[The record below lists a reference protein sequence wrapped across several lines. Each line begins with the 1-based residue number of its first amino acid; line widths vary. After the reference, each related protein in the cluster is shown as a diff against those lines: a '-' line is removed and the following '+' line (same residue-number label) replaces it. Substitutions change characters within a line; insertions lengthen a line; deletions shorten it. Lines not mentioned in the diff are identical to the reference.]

1 MNWLYVARFVH
12 FEVDRVNV
20 DPVVFVKVIL
30 EYVVV
35 LFEYFVA

>member
-1 MNWLYVARFVH
+1 MYWLYVARFVY

-20 DPVVFVKVIL
+20 DPVVFVEVVL
-30 EYVVV
+30 EYVVI